1 VEEDKSMISRI
12 YKPELFQG
20 SLKKKKYF
28 EGWYFKHVNSEGSRI
43 ISVIPG
49 ISITRNDA
57 HSFVQI
63 LDSADRRPIYV
74 RYHLNEFR
82 WDKRKFLIEVG
93 PNIFTTDSIDLNI
106 KNNNTILR
114 GNLRYQNT
122 VKYPGR
128 LLSPGIMG
136 WYSFVPFMECNH
148 GIVSVIHDVTGKLD
162 FRDNEVDFTQ
172 GKGYIEKDWGTS
184 FPEAWIWIQSS
195 NFNEHFTSFS
205 FSVAKIPWLGSFFI
219 GFICFFFFEGKF
231 YMFSTYNGSI
241 ISGVTRDEKK
251 IHINAINKNYRLRI
265 NVISNSFGEL
275 KAPVYGEMSRTIKE
289 SPDSEVHLELFD
301 KADRLI
307 YSGTGKCAGL
317 EIIEKIF
324 DYI

>member
-1 VEEDKSMISRI
+1 MISRI
-12 YKPELFQG
+12 YRPELFQG

-28 EGWYFKHVNSEGSRI
+28 EGWYFKHVKSDGSRI

-49 ISITRNDA
+49 ISITRNDP

-63 LDSADRRPIYV
+63 LDSADSQTSYL

-82 WDKRKFLIEVG
+82 WSRKKFLIEVG
-93 PNIFTTDSIDLNI
+93 PNVFTYDSIDLNI
-106 KNNNTILR
+106 NGNNTGLS
-114 GNLRYQNT
+114 GHLEYQNI

-148 GIVSVIHDVTGKLD
+148 GIVSVIHDISGKLD
-162 FRDNEVDFTQ
+162 FQGKEVDFTE

-184 FPEAWIWIQSS
+184 FPEAWIWIQSG
-195 NFNEHFTSFS
+195 NFRERYTSFS

-219 GFICFFFFEGKF
+219 GFISFFFFGGKF
-231 YMFSTYNGSI
+231 YMFSTYNGST
-241 ISGVTRDEKK
+241 ISDVKLGEKN
-251 IHINAINKNYRLRI
+251 IHIVVRNKNYMLRI

-301 KADRLI
+301 KAERII
-307 YSGTGKCAGL
+307 YSDTGKCAGF